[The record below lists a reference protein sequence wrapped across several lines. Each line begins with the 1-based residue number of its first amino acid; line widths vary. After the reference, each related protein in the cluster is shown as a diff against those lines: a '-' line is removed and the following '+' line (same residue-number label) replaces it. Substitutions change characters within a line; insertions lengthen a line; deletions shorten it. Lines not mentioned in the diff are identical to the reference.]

1 MLQRIDLSKVLFL
14 DIETVPQE
22 PALDQL
28 SPEWCELWQAKAA
41 TLRKDEP
48 ADDDLYSRAGIYA
61 EFGKVVCVSV
71 GYFNIKPGKPREF
84 RLRSFYG
91 HDEREL
97 LTGLFALLD
106 RHFNRRDSLL
116 CAHNGKEFDFPYLAR
131 RGVTLGLRLPQV
143 LDMAGR
149 KPWEVPHLDTME
161 LWKFGD
167 RKSYTSLR
175 LLAAT
180 LGIAT
185 PKDDIQGKDVYRV
198 YHHENDLSRIERY
211 CRKDTLTVA
220 QVVLR
225 FRGEALLTDNEV
237 VEA

>member
-1 MLQRIDLSKVLFL
+1 
-14 DIETVPQE
+14 
-22 PALDQL
+22 
-28 SPEWCELWQAKAA
+28 
-41 TLRKDEP
+41 
-48 ADDDLYSRAGIYA
+48 
-61 EFGKVVCVSV
+61 
-71 GYFNIKPGKPREF
+71 
-84 RLRSFYG
+84 
-91 HDEREL
+91 
-97 LTGLFALLD
+97 
-106 RHFNRRDSLL
+106 
-116 CAHNGKEFDFPYLAR
+116 
-131 RGVTLGLRLPQV
+131 
-143 LDMAGR
+143 MAGR